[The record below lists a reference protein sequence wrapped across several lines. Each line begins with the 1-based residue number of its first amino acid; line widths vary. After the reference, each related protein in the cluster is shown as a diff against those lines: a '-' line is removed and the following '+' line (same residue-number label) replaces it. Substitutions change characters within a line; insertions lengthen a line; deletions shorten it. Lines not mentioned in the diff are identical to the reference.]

1 VIFLG
6 IDATHYKLAAD
17 APVATLLK
25 HLNNAVRL
33 DFRQLG
39 DQYVQVIGK
48 PVRIEITN
56 HVDHYEVLTEAE
68 FLRRQQALTRALPQ
82 QASPDA
88 HGTDIANTEADHY
101 SRRRR
106 KP

>member
-1 VIFLG
+1 MIFIR
-6 IDATHYKLAAD
+6 IDSTHYKLAAD

-25 HLNNAVRL
+25 HLGNAVRL

-56 HVDHYEVLTEAE
+56 HVEHYEVLTQAE
-68 FLRRQQALTRALPQ
+68 YRRQQQALARALPQ

>member
-1 VIFLG
+1 MIFLK
-6 IDATHYKLAAD
+6 IDGTHFKLTAD

-25 HLNNAVRL
+25 HLGNAVRL

-48 PVRIEITN
+48 PARIEITN
-56 HVDHYEVLTEAE
+56 HVAPYEVLTEAE
-68 FLRRQQALTRALPQ
+68 YRRQQQALVRALPK

-88 HGTDIANTEADHY
+88 HGTDIANTEEDHY
-101 SRRRR
+101 SPNRRR
-106 KP
+106 P